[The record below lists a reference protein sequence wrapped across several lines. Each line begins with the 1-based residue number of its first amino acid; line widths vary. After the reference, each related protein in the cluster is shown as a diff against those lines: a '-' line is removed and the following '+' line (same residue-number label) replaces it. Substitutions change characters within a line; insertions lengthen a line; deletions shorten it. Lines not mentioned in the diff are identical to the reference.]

1 VRQSPRRPVA
11 LLRVTAPGGVAHGR
25 GQEDIMTTTPYELYY
40 WPDIPGRGEFV
51 RLALEEAGVPY
62 VDVGRRPR
70 EQGGGA
76 PAVLAFYA
84 GRNEGHPIFA
94 PPVLKHGDLVL
105 AQTAAICHFLGRRHG
120 LAPRDEA
127 GDAHALE
134 LQLTIA
140 DLVGEVHD
148 THHPIS
154 AALYYEDQMRE
165 AKQRATHFVGERLPR
180 FLDYFERVLRQNG
193 SEVLVG
199 AQISHAD
206 LSLFQ
211 ALEGLAYAFP
221 RAFARA
227 TGNTPGLLALRERVR
242 TRPRIAAYL
251 ASPRRMAFN
260 QAGIF
265 RHYPELDAG

>member
-1 VRQSPRRPVA
+1 M
-11 LLRVTAPGGVAHGR
+11 TA
-25 GQEDIMTTTPYELYY
+25 TPYRLYY

-51 RLALEEAGVPY
+51 RLVLEEAGAPY
-62 VDVGRRPR
+62 LDVGRRPR
-70 EQGGGA
+70 EEGGGVE
-76 PAVLAFYA
+76 AVAAFWA

-94 PPVLKHGDLVL
+94 PPVLEQGDLIL
-105 AQTAAICHFLGRRHG
+105 AQTAAICDFLGRRHG
-120 LAPRDEA
+120 LAPADEV
-127 GDAHALE
+127 GRAHALE

-154 AALYYEDQMRE
+154 ASLYYEDQQPE
-165 AKQRATHFVGERLPR
+165 AKRRAAHFTGERLPR
-180 FLDYFERVLRQNG
+180 FLAYFERVLRRNG
-193 SEVLVG
+193 GDVLVG
-199 AQISHAD
+199 TGISHAD

-227 TGNTPGLLALRERVR
+227 TEATPGLLALRGRVR

-251 ASPRRMAFN
+251 ASARRLPFN

-265 RHYPELDAG
+265 RRYPELDAD